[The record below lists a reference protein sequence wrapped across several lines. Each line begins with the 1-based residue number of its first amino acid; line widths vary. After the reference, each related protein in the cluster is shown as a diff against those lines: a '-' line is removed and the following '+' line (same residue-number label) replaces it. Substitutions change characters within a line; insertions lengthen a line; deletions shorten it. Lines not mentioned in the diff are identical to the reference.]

1 MRSITM
7 LDKNPDHHH
16 VDDIVTPKPSWRT
29 PRAES
34 FEQQNQLNEDAL
46 RKTPEGRKDQKK
58 RGLK

>member
-1 MRSITM
+1 M